1 MVRAA
6 ARGLAEKAV
15 VARAVAAMAVVM
27 VAEKAYTLVAVGMV
41 VATGAA
47 VREVMMVGW
56 GMEEVMVVA
65 MWEDCMEGQKGLA
78 MAAAVPVELMVAL
91 ADLWELA
98 ILVATWAVPLAD

>member
-1 MVRAA
+1 
-6 ARGLAEKAV
+6 
-15 VARAVAAMAVVM
+15 
-27 VAEKAYTLVAVGMV
+27 
-41 VATGAA
+41 
-47 VREVMMVGW
+47 
-56 GMEEVMVVA
+56 MEEVMVVA